1 MCLQLMNQD
10 DCSVGA
16 CCARMKL
23 QEHNVARDIN
33 VRCMYYSSVFTVC
46 KMFSLILESD
56 VY

>member
-23 QEHNVARDIN
+23 QEHNVARDVN

-46 KMFSLILESD
+46 KMFPLILESD